1 MRETISSKNVSIGVV
16 VLVAFILLITLTI
29 GNVGTSYQEAKTLN
43 SGKITFI
50 ADDNNTFSD
59 LSRNMT
65 IQTGS

>member
-1 MRETISSKNVSIGVV
+1 MRKTISSKNLSIGVALV
-16 VLVAFILLITLTI
+16 VFILLIALTI
-29 GNVGTSYQEAKTLN
+29 GNVYTSYQETKTLN

-65 IQTGS
+65 MQTRS